1 MVFVRVLTAIACA
14 LSLSAASVSA
24 QGPLYRERWGFLH
37 LEHRRAELRA
47 ELAGRKAADVAAVA
61 TMLAEPDGGVPFVP
75 VARAL
80 ARLRGV
86 EADELFLFRAM
97 LGVFLLP
104 EIVDP
109 EATNELCRS
118 LNVSAFLPFA
128 VPVPA
133 DLALELVVVDREGA
147 RVADGRIVNNLAL
160 EDLRMGRATHV
171 IPCAELADGTYE
183 LRVLVHAGEAGPGAK
198 DPVLSWPFHVL
209 RGYQRRSE
217 AAMAAAKLR
226 VEGLAAVDRALLE
239 GLAAEVS
246 RAYLGEA
253 FAVGSDA
260 ARQLELLE
268 QALRNLE
275 QGKSVLH
282 GVRGDVATALP
293 AGERSPVAPSA
304 EADVPPLP
312 CVLVDYDAA
321 RKEPR
326 PVVVVATGVPSYDTT
341 LKRPNAPSVRDPMWS
356 AREIATLRSRADV
369 QWVCLGS
376 PGDGR
381 PYPQSLQAALE
392 ALSSL
397 LPADSPPPLL
407 VCEREAAGVVA
418 FALKRLAP
426 QVGGF
431 VLIGG
436 GAMPQQQLDGLDRPV
451 RFVPLAGFPG
461 SAAVERVLDYV
472 AATPGRSD
480 VAWLAGVE
488 QPLPWTFGLP
498 LALPAIERMASAR

>member
-1 MVFVRVLTAIACA
+1 MVFVHVLTAIACA
-14 LSLSAASVSA
+14 VSLSAASVSA

-118 LNVSAFLPFA
+118 LNVSAFLPFV

-133 DLALELVVVDREGA
+133 NLALELVVVNGEGA
-147 RVADGRIVNNLAL
+147 RVADGRIVNNLVL

-171 IPCAELADGTYE
+171 IPCAEFADGTYE
-183 LRVLVHAGEAGPGAK
+183 LRVLVHAGAAVPGAK

-217 AAMAAAKLR
+217 AAMSSAKLR

-260 ARQLELLE
+260 ARQLERLE
-268 QALRNLE
+268 MALRNVA
-275 QGKSVLH
+275 QGKPVLH

-293 AGERSPVAPSA
+293 AGDSP
-304 EADVPPLP
+304 EQDGLPPLP

-321 RKEPR
+321 RSEPR

-341 LKRPNAPSVRDPMWS
+341 MKRPNAPSVRDPMWS
-356 AREIATLRSRADV
+356 AREVAMLRSRADV

-381 PYPQSLQAALE
+381 PYPRSLQGALT
-392 ALSSL
+392 ALASL
-397 LPADSPPPLL
+397 LPVDSPPPLL

-418 FALKRLAP
+418 FALQQLAP
-426 QVGGF
+426 QVAGF

-461 SAAVERVLDYV
+461 SAAVERVLDHV

-480 VAWLAGVE
+480 VAWLAGAE

-498 LALPAIERMASAR
+498 LALPAIERMATTR